1 MTNSQIS
8 KMANYTALTIIIL
21 SLMFAIYTK
30 SNPKPTIRIEKKE
43 IENIMWF
50 YVAVCKRNRY
60 KKLDPFF

>member
-43 IENIMWF
+43 IENIM
-50 YVAVCKRNRY
+50 
-60 KKLDPFF
+60 